1 MSSIEL
7 AGLSRR
13 IRSVRRSL
21 RIQLDESQGS
31 WSGLS
36 ASCVRQ
42 ALLVYLWSQAKT
54 SHHALDAAA
63 TYLARAA
70 PLVIVQ
76 VAVSAK
82 DAFDALFAATS
93 AALMARLST
102 DPPASE
108 LYRAC
113 DFIIQYLLHDWVRS
127 QNVEYGVAPTRQQ
140 LVRQALLFV
149 PDGLPEAVE
158 NRLCL
163 PFYGGPPSQR
173 AYLRRFRKAWNGRI
187 GTLPVTASLP
197 IHVLQEKA
205 YSFYRWANC
214 IPPDNILVNMDECSL
229 AVHVEGCRGTVLR
242 SVRGAVRASL
252 STQRSRMTLLAS
264 VSTDFGF
271 NAILPQV
278 IIANKTQFPIKFM
291 KFLDPAITDRLKI
304 WRGATAWNTAA
315 FMCSYLRLLHEN
327 WQSYCPEKPLTLL
340 FDCAACHLH
349 STVRSLAKTLG
360 LQVLVVPA
368 GATGTLQPLDAYIF
382 RTLRCEIRRQW
393 TQTKSEAAEGVVSRE
408 AWLRV
413 MATAVETVLSHR
425 DWQRAFEG
433 TGVTKQ
439 QNCIS
444 SHALKALQWDE
455 CPKIPAGRP
464 SVGQASCIFP
474 SRGAGSGNI
483 EAWVKECAGDVLQA
497 ELAELKQRRQ
507 ELREAFK
514 ANKAHMK
521 AAQKRKAKLVK
532 AARQLSVS
540 DLQNLLGS
548 MTAERT
554 E

>member
-1 MSSIEL
+1 
-7 AGLSRR
+7 
-13 IRSVRRSL
+13 
-21 RIQLDESQGS
+21 
-31 WSGLS
+31 
-36 ASCVRQ
+36 
-42 ALLVYLWSQAKT
+42 
-54 SHHALDAAA
+54 
-63 TYLARAA
+63 
-70 PLVIVQ
+70 
-76 VAVSAK
+76 
-82 DAFDALFAATS
+82 
-93 AALMARLST
+93 
-102 DPPASE
+102 
-108 LYRAC
+108 
-113 DFIIQYLLHDWVRS
+113 
-127 QNVEYGVAPTRQQ
+127 
-140 LVRQALLFV
+140 
-149 PDGLPEAVE
+149 
-158 NRLCL
+158 
-163 PFYGGPPSQR
+163 
-173 AYLRRFRKAWNGRI
+173 
-187 GTLPVTASLP
+187 
-197 IHVLQEKA
+197 
-205 YSFYRWANC
+205 
-214 IPPDNILVNMDECSL
+214 
-229 AVHVEGCRGTVLR
+229 
-242 SVRGAVRASL
+242 
-252 STQRSRMTLLAS
+252 MTLLAS

-291 KFLDPAITDRLKI
+291 KSLDPAITDRLKI

-408 AWLRV
+408 AWLHV

-483 EAWVKECAGDVLQA
+483 EAWVKECAGDDSLIPYI
-497 ELAELKQRRQ
+497 
-507 ELREAFK
+507 
-514 ANKAHMK
+514 
-521 AAQKRKAKLVK
+521 
-532 AARQLSVS
+532 
-540 DLQNLLGS
+540 
-548 MTAERT
+548 RT
-554 E
+554 LN

>member
-1 MSSIEL
+1 MAEVDRVAPFLGFIFGTPFLGPAFEAIFVLEL
-7 AGLSRR
+7 A
-13 IRSVRRSL
+13 
-21 RIQLDESQGS
+21 
-31 WSGLS
+31 
-36 ASCVRQ
+36 
-42 ALLVYLWSQAKT
+42 SQA
-54 SHHALDAAA
+54 
-63 TYLARAA
+63 
-70 PLVIVQ
+70 
-76 VAVSAK
+76 
-82 DAFDALFAATS
+82 
-93 AALMARLST
+93 
-102 DPPASE
+102 
-108 LYRAC
+108 
-113 DFIIQYLLHDWVRS
+113 
-127 QNVEYGVAPTRQQ
+127 
-140 LVRQALLFV
+140 
-149 PDGLPEAVE
+149 
-158 NRLCL
+158 
-163 PFYGGPPSQR
+163 
-173 AYLRRFRKAWNGRI
+173 
-187 GTLPVTASLP
+187 
-197 IHVLQEKA
+197 
-205 YSFYRWANC
+205 YSSYRWANC

-291 KFLDPAITDRLKI
+291 KSLDPAITDRLKI

-315 FMCSYLRLLHEN
+315 FMCSYLRLLHER

-360 LQVLVVPA
+360 LRVLVVPA

-382 RTLRCEIRRQW
+382 RTLRCGIRRQW

-444 SHALKALQWDE
+444 SHTLKALQWDE

-464 SVGQASCIFP
+464 SVGQASYIFP
-474 SRGAGSGNI
+474 SHGAGSVNI
-483 EAWVKECAGDVLQA
+483 EAWVKECAGDDSLIPYI
-497 ELAELKQRRQ
+497 
-507 ELREAFK
+507 
-514 ANKAHMK
+514 
-521 AAQKRKAKLVK
+521 
-532 AARQLSVS
+532 
-540 DLQNLLGS
+540 
-548 MTAERT
+548 RT
-554 E
+554 LNWW